1 MLSSA
6 MAKPLHFVFLIFA
19 SLSACAISKRSTEP
33 YVVYMGSKPQDGDHE
48 AQQAAHLQMLSSVIP
63 RQDEEKERVSLM
75 QSYHHA
81 FKGFSAMLT
90 GKEAALLSGFDE
102 VVSVFP
108 DRILQ
113 LHTTRSWDFLDTE
126 SGIGSQRLR
135 RKASSDVIIGIID
148 TGVWPESPSFN
159 DAGMGRIPS
168 RWKGICMEGSDF
180 KKYNCNR
187 KLIGARYYTS
197 QAESI
202 QPPSNGSHAIKVDAF
217 GSPRDSVGHG
227 THTSSTAAG
236 SMVPN
241 ASYYGLAQGVA
252 KGGSPSSRLAV
263 YKACSLGG
271 CAGSTVMKAIDDA
284 IDDGVDMISISIGMS
299 SVFQSDFLSDP
310 IAIGAFHAHQ
320 RGVLVICSGGN
331 DGPDPYTVVNSAPWI
346 LTVAASSIDRNFQST
361 IGTAINFSNLNRSE
375 SYPLVFG
382 GAVAAESTPISEASN
397 CYPGSLDADK
407 AAGKII
413 VCVDTDPTVTRRIKK
428 LVAEGAR
435 AKGLILVDEAER
447 GVPFDSGSFPF
458 SEVENDVGVQI
469 LKYINSTKKPSAVIL
484 PAEEV
489 KVFKPAP
496 VVAYFSAR
504 GPGGLTEAILKGTA
518 INFSNLNRSESYPL
532 VFGGAV
538 AAESTPISE
547 ASNCYPGSLDADKA
561 AGKIIVC
568 VDTDPTVTRRIKK
581 LVAEGARAKG
591 LILVDEA
598 ERGVPFDSGSF
609 PFSEVENDVGV
620 QILKYINSTKKPS
633 AVILPA
639 EEVKVFKPA
648 PVVAYFSARGPGGLT
663 EAILK
668 DYLHFLCY
676 YGYKNQ
682 AIRSISGTSFS
693 CPSNASPD
701 LISNLNYPSTSIA
714 KLGGKQTAR
723 TVSRIVTNV
732 GPPNSTYT
740 ATVDAPSG
748 LIVKVSPERLVFTK
762 RWMKATYQVTFDA
775 KAAKDANIKEA
786 PSYDVTGED
795 ERISFLAMVSNPK
808 VNHYRKRD
816 LKLKSVHKPLYL

>member
-6 MAKPLHFVFLIFA
+6 MAKPLQFVFLIFA
-19 SLSACAISKRSTEP
+19 SLSACAISKQTAEP
-33 YVVYMGSKPQDGDHE
+33 YVVYMGSKPQDGEHE
-48 AQQAAHLQMLSSVIP
+48 TQQAAHLQMLSSVIP

-90 GKEAALLSGFDE
+90 EKEAALLSGFDE

-113 LHTTRSWDFLDTE
+113 LHTTRSWDFLDAE

-180 KKYNCNR
+180 KKSNCNR

-197 QAESI
+197 QPESI

-361 IGTAINFSNLNRSE
+361 IVLGNGNMF
-375 SYPLVFG
+375 
-382 GAVAAESTPISEASN
+382 
-397 CYPGSLDADK
+397 
-407 AAGKII
+407 
-413 VCVDTDPTVTRRIKK
+413 
-428 LVAEGAR
+428 
-435 AKGLILVDEAER
+435 
-447 GVPFDSGSFPF
+447 
-458 SEVENDVGVQI
+458 
-469 LKYINSTKKPSAVIL
+469 
-484 PAEEV
+484 
-489 KVFKPAP
+489 
-496 VVAYFSAR
+496 
-504 GPGGLTEAILKGTA
+504 KGTA

-668 DYLHFLCY
+668 PDVMAPGVSIIAASIPSSDSGDVLVGKKPSNFAIRSGTSMACPHVAGAGAFVKSAHPRWSPSMIRSALMTTAIITNNLGKPLTSNSGAIASFHDMGAGEISPLRALSPGLVFETTTEDYLHFLCY

-693 CPSNASPD
+693 CPPNASPD

-723 TVSRIVTNV
+723 TVSRTVTNV
-732 GPPNSTYT
+732 GPPNSTYS

-775 KAAKDANIKEA
+775 KAASKGYGYGSITWSDGA
-786 PSYDVTGED
+786 
-795 ERISFLAMVSNPK
+795 
-808 VNHYRKRD
+808 H
-816 LKLKSVHKPLYL
+816 SVHTVFAVNVM